1 MRCLTSLGAAARGMN
16 RLDAPLRGLV
26 LDDLWFNELL
36 RLTETCRSWGAAI
49 SSVTAINWITV
60 EGLRAAHMMSKMT
73 RCRVLQVDA
82 RGPRFDVL
90 RDMNL
95 PMAMM
100 RDLQRVTIEF
110 DEDADTTS
118 FAPSCDLLV
127 RSGALRTA
135 PSLRQFEL
143 RMHGG
148 EPLEEELLRSHAFK
162 QLLDQTSPG
171 CALRAAVFG
180 RVPASWVSEILSKG
194 ADPNDNPDP
203 AALDHIIHDACQYQS
218 IDVIRL
224 LVDAG
229 ADPHRLNDTNQ
240 SVLHYSVSWRKS
252 GVADTLR
259 YLLDL
264 GVNARQVEL
273 QNIWTVLHCLLANR
287 EIERDEML
295 ESVELLLSHDP
306 SLASIPDDRGYTP
319 LTWELR
325 GDNPYDE
332 MDAHHRAILRVL
344 ARAEAKERSK
354 SK

>member
-1 MRCLTSLGAAARGMN
+1 MSRGMN

-36 RLTETCRSWGAAI
+36 RLTETCRSWRACL

-60 EGLRAAHMMSKMT
+60 EGLRATHMMNKMT
-73 RCRVLQVDA
+73 RCRVLRVDA
-82 RGPRFDVL
+82 RNFDLL

-135 PSLRQFEL
+135 PNLQVFAL
-143 RMHGG
+143 QMHS
-148 EPLEEELLRSHAFK
+148 EDAPQPLEEELLRSHAFK

-203 AALDHIIHDACQYQS
+203 AALDHIIHDACHYQS

-240 SVLHYSVSWRKS
+240 SLLQRSAFCRKS
-252 GVADTLR
+252 GVTDVLR

-264 GVNARQVEL
+264 GVNARQIEL
-273 QNIWTVLHCLLANR
+273 ELGWTVLHFLLDNR
-287 EIERDEML
+287 EIDHDEML

-306 SLASIPDDRGYTP
+306 SMASIPNKDGFTP
-319 LTWELR
+319 LTFELC
-325 GDNPYDE
+325 DDESYD
-332 MDAHHRAILRVL
+332 DVDISRLAILRAL
-344 ARAEAKERSK
+344 AKAEAEQRRK

>member
-1 MRCLTSLGAAARGMN
+1 MLNGLPAPMSRGMN

-26 LDDLWFNELL
+26 LDDLDFGELL
-36 RLTETCRSWGAAI
+36 RLSETSRSWRAAL
-49 SSVTAINWITV
+49 SSVTEIHWIPGA
-60 EGLRAAHMMSKMT
+60 GLRVTNMMTKMT
-73 RCRVLQVDA
+73 RCRALWVSA
-82 RGPRFDVL
+82 RDFDLL
-90 RDMNL
+90 RDMPL

-135 PSLRQFEL
+135 PNLRQFEL
-143 RMHGG
+143 QMKGAER
-148 EPLEEELLRSHAFK
+148 LEEELLRSHAFK
-162 QLLDQTSPG
+162 RLLDQMSPG
-171 CALRAAVFG
+171 CALRAAVRG

-194 ADPNDNPDP
+194 ADPNANPDP
-203 AALDHIIHDACQYQS
+203 VAFDNIIYDACQYQS

-240 SVLHYSVSWRKS
+240 SLLHRSARKRKS
-252 GVADTLR
+252 GVTDVLR

-273 QNIWTVLHCLLANR
+273 ELGWTVLHFLLDN
-287 EIERDEML
+287 IELDLGEML
-295 ESVELLLSHDP
+295 ESAELLLSHDP
-306 SLASIPDDRGYTP
+306 SLASIPDREGFTAH
-319 LTWELR
+319 TSELCE
-325 GDNPYDE
+325 DYDKFE
-332 MDAHHRAILRVL
+332 GGHLAVLRVL
-344 ARAEAKERSK
+344 ARAEATQRRK

>member
-1 MRCLTSLGAAARGMN
+1 MGLPAPMSRGMN

-26 LDDLWFNELL
+26 LDDLWFDELL
-36 RLTETCRSWGAAI
+36 QLTETCRTWRAAI
-49 SSVTAINWITV
+49 SAVTAINWIPV
-60 EGLRAAHMMSKMT
+60 EGLRATHMMNKMT
-73 RCRVLQVDA
+73 RCRVLRVDA
-82 RGPRFDVL
+82 RGFDVL

-110 DEDADTTS
+110 DDDADTTL

-135 PSLRQFEL
+135 PNLQLFVL
-143 RMHGG
+143 QMHS
-148 EPLEEELLRSHAFK
+148 EDDPQPLEEELLRSHAFK

-203 AALDHIIHDACQYQS
+203 AALDHIIHDACHHQS

-240 SVLHYSVSWRKS
+240 SLLQRSAFCRKS

-273 QNIWTVLHCLLANR
+273 QSGWSVLHSLLDN
-287 EIERDEML
+287 IVIDLGEML

-306 SLASIPDDRGYTP
+306 SLASIPNREGFTAHTLDLCQY
-319 LTWELR
+319 
-325 GDNPYDE
+325 YDGIE
-332 MDAHHRAILRVL
+332 AGHLAILRAL
-344 ARAEAKERSK
+344 AKAEAEQRRK

>member
-1 MRCLTSLGAAARGMN
+1 
-16 RLDAPLRGLV
+16 
-26 LDDLWFNELL
+26 
-36 RLTETCRSWGAAI
+36 
-49 SSVTAINWITV
+49 
-60 EGLRAAHMMSKMT
+60 
-73 RCRVLQVDA
+73 
-82 RGPRFDVL
+82 
-90 RDMNL
+90 
-95 PMAMM
+95 MM

-135 PSLRQFEL
+135 SNLLWFEL
-143 RMHGG
+143 QVVGG
-148 EPLEEELLRSHAFK
+148 DPLEEELLRSPAFK
-162 QLLDQTSPG
+162 QLLDQMSPA
-171 CALRAAVFG
+171 CALRAAVRG

-203 AALDHIIHDACQYQS
+203 VAFDNIIHEACDYQS

-229 ADPHRLNDTNQ
+229 ADPHSLTRQ
-240 SVLHYSVSWRKS
+240 GRSVLHHCASWRKS

-273 QNIWTVLHCLLANR
+273 QNIWTVLHCLLENR

-325 GDNPYDE
+325 GGDPYDE
-332 MDAHHRAILRVL
+332 MDAHHRAILRAL